1 MEKENN
7 VREVNLRNLLYYYKT
22 GLDVSEDR
30 VKKTDQ
36 ECRKYIY
43 EDVVDTVKYFSSKQN
58 CMQNVNFEISPY
70 QLIRMKPSEICELY
84 NRFNKT
90 ATGIFGL
97 DYDNKTNM
105 ILEDMRG
112 NKYHILPLSPKG
124 YNVSCYK
131 LSFYN
136 ENGVGFICKMSVSL
150 ADDCFTNDQ
159 KNQIMNIHELKQE
172 YDDRK
177 KKSKDR
183 YEEICKYK
191 EYISIERIS
200 NGYRRYNSVAKV
212 KKTIPIKLKPD
223 EVAKYI
229 DDWNY
234 CFGGRINSISETE
247 EETVYNI
254 TVYTD

>member
-43 EDVVDTVKYFSSKQN
+43 EDVIDTVKYFSSKQN

-70 QLIRMKPSEICELY
+70 QLVRMKPSEICELY

>member
-70 QLIRMKPSEICELY
+70 QLVRMKPSEICELY

>member
-70 QLIRMKPSEICELY
+70 QLVRMKPSEICELY

-105 ILEDMRG
+105 ILKDMRG